1 LRATD
6 DIVTTRKKITQGQ
19 NHELQQTSAIA
30 KLPTT
35 KSSSHKLKNMK
46 LVLVLGLGL
55 CILGFFFFT
64 EIEAT
69 SRARV

>member
-19 NHELQQTSAIA
+19 NHELQQTSAIT
-30 KLPTT
+30 KLPST
-35 KSSSHKLKNMK
+35 KSSSHRLKKMK
-46 LVLVLGLGL
+46 LVLVLGLGF
-55 CILGFFFFT
+55 CILGFFFFQ